1 MLSSRAGIDLY
12 CRNTYQVSFRE
23 TDTTPQPKK
32 WSAYEN
38 PHACKAGKSTRYR
51 TSAQTVLFATSIPG
65 MDSDDSSSFSVA
77 TSAAVPFLMQNS
89 ELRRCRNRLHKRH
102 RLCSV
107 TSFHCISLL
116 LMIFSHEKAPL
127 LSTSMVVVVF
137 FSLWKNKWL
146 WHHTDLSL

>member
-1 MLSSRAGIDLY
+1 MYLLYSVNVYIFNVVIEIKFYSILFYSILFY

-38 PHACKAGKSTRYR
+38 PHACKVGKSTRYR

-116 LMIFSHEKAPL
+116 LMIFSTH
-127 LSTSMVVVVF
+127 STIVMI
-137 FSLWKNKWL
+137 
-146 WHHTDLSL
+146 